1 MSEDKDVKDRHS
13 HQLRSMVP
21 PGDEKDDI
29 AGWGFTQNGGR
40 R

>member
-1 MSEDKDVKDRHS
+1 MSEGKDVKDRHG
-13 HQLRSMVP
+13 HRLRSMRP

-29 AGWGFTQNGGR
+29 AGWGFTQNAGR